1 MENVKRIFDI
11 MLQYE
16 ARHPEQNQAL
26 SCKRDGEWI
35 YYSPKQYTDLSNIL
49 SYALIAKNIQPG
61 DKVAVISTNRPEWT
75 IIQMAVT
82 QIGAVLVPV
91 YPTISSDDYLYILN
105 HCEAKLL
112 IMEGEEVMNKI
123 QKVRAQLLCLQDIY
137 TFIDRKEFPYW
148 EQLLEFGRQNPH
160 PEQLQ
165 RRRDAVGERDCA
177 MIIYTSGTTGQPK
190 GVMLSHYN
198 LMQQL
203 RNLEHIP
210 AKWSKRALS
219 FLPLCHAYE
228 NMLVL
233 LYQYLGITIF
243 YVSHLTAIQSSIK
256 EVHPTMMSAV
266 PRVFETFYNGILK
279 VGKGQTGLA
288 QRIFFWAVELAKQFR
303 VEAEERTMW
312 YNIRHCVAERLVYKK
327 IRAGL
332 GLNEFDVFVSGAASL
347 QPQLYAFF
355 SAIGMPVFEGY
366 GMTETSPVIA
376 VSNREK
382 YGREPGT
389 VGFPLGGVEV
399 RITSEGEIICKG
411 HNVMIGYY
419 KDEAQTCDIIDA
431 EGWLHTGDLGR
442 FTARGQLVLTGRKK
456 NLFKTSTGKYVNPQV
471 VEDKMMQS
479 PFVAQVVVVGENRK
493 FAAALVVPNFDT
505 LKYWCGRHNI
515 VYTTNALMTHHPEV
529 VARIK
534 QEIDLYNR
542 ELGKAENVM
551 RFSLVPDEWSL
562 ATGYMT
568 PTLKIK
574 RNKVIADYADE
585 IDKMYAN

>member
-1 MENVKRIFDI
+1 MENVKRVFDI

-16 ARHPEQNQAL
+16 ARHPEQQQAL

-35 YYSPKQYTDLSNIL
+35 FFSPKQYCDLANTL
-49 SYALIAKNIQPG
+49 SYGLMAKSVKQG

-75 IIQMAVT
+75 FIQMAVT
-82 QIGAVLVPV
+82 QIGAVLVPI
-91 YPTISSDDYLYILN
+91 YPTITSDDYLYILN

-123 QKVRAQLLCLQDIY
+123 KKVRAQLLHLVDIY
-137 TFIDRKEFPYW
+137 TFVDRKEFPYW
-148 EQLLEFGRQNPH
+148 DQLLEVGRQNPY

-165 RRRDAVGERDCA
+165 RCRDVVRERDCA

-198 LMQQL
+198 LMQQIH
-203 RNLEHIP
+203 NLKHIP

-243 YVSHLTAIQSSIK
+243 YVSHLTAIQNSIQ

-279 VGKGQTGLA
+279 VGKGQKGLA
-288 QRIFFWAVELAKQFR
+288 QRIFFWAVELAKQYK

-312 YNIRHCVAERLVYKK
+312 YNIRHFIAEKLVYRK

-332 GLNEFDVFVSGAASL
+332 GLDAFDIFVSGAASL

-399 RITSEGEIICKG
+399 RISSEGEIVCRG
-411 HNVMIGYY
+411 HNVMMGYY
-419 KDEAQTCDIIDA
+419 HDEAQTNEIIDGD
-431 EGWLHTGDLGR
+431 GWLHTGDLGR
-442 FTARGQLVLTGRKK
+442 FTEKGQLVLTGRKK
-456 NLFKTSTGKYVNPQV
+456 HLFKTSTGKYVNPQV

-479 PFVAQVVVVGENRK
+479 PFISQIVVVGENQK
-493 FAAALVVPNFDT
+493 FAAALIVPNFDT
-505 LKYWCGRHNI
+505 LKCWCGRHNI

-534 QEIDLYNR
+534 REIDRYNQ

-551 RFSLVPDEWSL
+551 RFSLIPDEWSL

-574 RNKVIADYADE
+574 RDKVITDYAAE